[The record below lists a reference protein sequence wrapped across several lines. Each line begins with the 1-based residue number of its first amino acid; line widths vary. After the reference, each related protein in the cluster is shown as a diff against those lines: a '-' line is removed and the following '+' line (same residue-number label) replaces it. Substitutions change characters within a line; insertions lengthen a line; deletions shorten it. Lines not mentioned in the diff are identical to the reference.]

1 MTQGDGAPGCGDGGR
16 EVRFARHGGG
26 GGGRGR
32 GEEEGQQRKQV
43 RHLSRICNK
52 CIKNIFIPGA
62 IGATEVGVTETGGL
76 RRVSDASFFFL
87 KLTSDWELGHFNIRP
102 SRH

>member
-1 MTQGDGAPGCGDGGR
+1 MGGSIR
-16 EVRFARHGGG
+16 KTWKRRRRKR
-26 GGGRGR
+26 GRGR
-32 GEEEGQQRKQV
+32 GGAATVAGQAFITYLEQ
-43 RHLSRICNK
+43 